1 MGKWDDL
8 APWESQVLAAL
19 AVGDVQR
26 AMEALVLGYQ
36 HAVVGYCTHMLGGA
50 TSEEVEEVAQEIFLA
65 AYQALPRFQQQASV
79 RTWLFAIAHNR
90 CLTYRSRT
98 QRRRQMAADHSHA
111 VVDAVHP
118 NPPVPPDLG
127 LLEVARDRREEQQC
141 ELVSHSLQRL
151 KKQPRELLM
160 MYYYAELSIA
170 DIAKKL
176 WVSETTIRRRL
187 RAAEQQLKDMMATLG
202 RELVDHDA

>member
-1 MGKWDDL
+1 MGKWDDV
-8 APWESQVLAAL
+8 APWESQVRAAL
-19 AVGDVQR
+19 SVGAVQR

-50 TSEEVEEVAQEIFLA
+50 TPEEVEEVAQDIFLA
-65 AYQALPRFQQQASV
+65 AYQALPRFQQQASG

-118 NPPVPPDLG
+118 NPPVPSDLG
-127 LLEVARDRREEQQC
+127 L
-141 ELVSHSLQRL
+141 
-151 KKQPRELLM
+151 
-160 MYYYAELSIA
+160 
-170 DIAKKL
+170 
-176 WVSETTIRRRL
+176 
-187 RAAEQQLKDMMATLG
+187 
-202 RELVDHDA
+202 